1 MLNLLAAVVSYMYSS
16 AWIFPVLIV
25 FGGAVTYVRDAVIL
39 KAAVK
44 EAPGDEG
51 ACVVWTVCRAGR
63 DHLCQDKTCAGSF
76 GSRVRARLE
85 LG

>member
-1 MLNLLAAVVSYMYSS
+1 MLTGAENGRETKMLNLLAAVVSYMYSS

-51 ACVVWTVCRAGR
+51 ACVVWAVCCASTATVCDREVG
-63 DHLCQDKTCAGSF
+63 
-76 GSRVRARLE
+76 
-85 LG
+85 